1 MKKNNNQGI
10 NTQIHLD
17 MVRELREK
25 SYTFLDFF
33 FQHEVY
39 ARVFKSTWNR
49 DKRGGHIL
57 KVFER
62 FCYLILLIL
71 LIDLYVFPVVL

>member
-33 FQHEVY
+33 FNMKY
-39 ARVFKSTWNR
+39 MRAS
-49 DKRGGHIL
+49 L
-57 KVFER
+57 KVLEIETKEEAISER
-62 FCYLILLIL
+62 SLNDFAT
-71 LIDLYVFPVVL
+71 

>member
-1 MKKNNNQGI
+1 MKKNNTQGI

-33 FQHEVY
+33 FNMKY
-39 ARVFKSTWNR
+39 MRAS
-49 DKRGGHIL
+49 L
-57 KVFER
+57 KVLE
-62 FCYLILLIL
+62 IETKEEAIS
-71 LIDLYVFPVVL
+71 

>member
-1 MKKNNNQGI
+1 MKKNNKNTQGI

-33 FQHEVY
+33 LNMKY
-39 ARVFKSTWNR
+39 MRAS
-49 DKRGGHIL
+49 L
-57 KVFER
+57 KVLE
-62 FCYLILLIL
+62 IETKEEAIS
-71 LIDLYVFPVVL
+71 

>member
-1 MKKNNNQGI
+1 MKKNNTQGI

-33 FQHEVY
+33 FNM
-39 ARVFKSTWNR
+39 K
-49 DKRGGHIL
+49 
-57 KVFER
+57 
-62 FCYLILLIL
+62 
-71 LIDLYVFPVVL
+71 

>member
-1 MKKNNNQGI
+1 MKKNNTQGI

-39 ARVFKSTWNR
+39 VRVFKST
-49 DKRGGHIL
+49 
-57 KVFER
+57 
-62 FCYLILLIL
+62 
-71 LIDLYVFPVVL
+71 